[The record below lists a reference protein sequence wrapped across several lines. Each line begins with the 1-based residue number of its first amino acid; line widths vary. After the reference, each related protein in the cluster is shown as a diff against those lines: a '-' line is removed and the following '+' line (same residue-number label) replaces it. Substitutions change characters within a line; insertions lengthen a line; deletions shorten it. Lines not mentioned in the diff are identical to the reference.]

1 MSVLMLAV
9 ENASSP
15 EVVKLLLDHKAD
27 ATDVD
32 GVQYSCLLL

>member
-1 MSVLMLAV
+1 MLAV

-27 ATDVD
+27 ATDVADD
-32 GVQYSCLLL
+32 GVPYSSLLL